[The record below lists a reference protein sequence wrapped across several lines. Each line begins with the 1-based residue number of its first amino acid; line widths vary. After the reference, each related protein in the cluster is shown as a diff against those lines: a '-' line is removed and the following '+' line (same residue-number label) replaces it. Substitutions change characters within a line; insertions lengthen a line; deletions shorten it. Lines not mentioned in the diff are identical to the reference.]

1 MIFGI
6 SDRLVWSHAK
16 VCFLSSAILHST
28 FGFRHSRCN
37 SRFSAAR
44 IAAIL
49 VDGSVGFPDMTIDTL
64 RQVPLFESL
73 DDEAADEL
81 CQLLTSIDSKAG
93 ATLFRAG
100 DQGDAMYLIERGKV
114 RICVRTTD
122 GHEVTLTE
130 LQYGDFFGEMAL
142 LDGQRRS
149 ADAIVAQDAR
159 LAVLSREH
167 FLSFMRSNPNVA
179 LEMLT
184 ALANRLRRTD
194 ELLRH
199 SVTRNVNVEEAAQL
213 TLADRA
219 ADLIAEFGG
228 SWKFILAAVLFFNL
242 WVLINTFTNSRFD
255 VFPYLLLST
264 VINMLTLIQ
273 APIILMSQ
281 NRQSHKD
288 RLRAEIDYQ
297 INLRNELAL
306 AEVNERLKALERDYL
321 RLATEK
327 QLE

>member
-1 MIFGI
+1 MNCRYSTG
-6 SDRLVWSHAK
+6 
-16 VCFLSSAILHST
+16 HSV
-28 FGFRHSRCN
+28 
-37 SRFSAAR
+37 A
-44 IAAIL
+44 
-49 VDGSVGFPDMTIDTL
+49 FPQMTIDTL

-73 DDEAADEL
+73 DNEAAAKL
-81 CQLLTSIDSKAG
+81 CDLLETLDCKAD
-93 ATLFRAG
+93 TFLFHAG
-100 DQGDAMYLIERGKV
+100 EPGNAMYLIERGKV
-114 RICVRTTD
+114 RICVQAID

-130 LQYGDFFGEMAL
+130 LGRGDFFGELVL

-149 ADAIVAQDAR
+149 ADARVAEDAR
-159 LAVLSREH
+159 LAVLSRDH

-213 TLADRA
+213 TLADRS

-306 AEVNERLKALERDYL
+306 AEIIERLKALERDYL
-321 RLATEK
+321 RLATENDRK
-327 QLE
+327 